1 MSKRVR
7 QAEKFSYVLAS
18 ENQSIP
24 PGGEAIIR
32 EERRVARIA
41 VLRDIVAWLD
51 QLGYGEIEDV
61 DRDIDWGIPVVADI
75 ARDPDLARAAG
86 DILRL
91 ATEVLAGRRPAT
103 QLAPL
108 ADSLVLRYLQG
119 RGFALRGGA
128 RRGIGRVL
136 SSHVS
141 QPVEGVG
148 ELTALV
154 LIGHDRRPRALTA
167 RIQLDGAVH
176 APEIIG
182 GWRLVHLA
190 VL

>member
-1 MSKRVR
+1 MSKKVR

-24 PGGEAIIR
+24 PDSEAIIR

-61 DRDIDWGIPVVADI
+61 DRDIDWGIPVADI